1 MPQPV
6 EIMDAGCGWNPKNG
20 RSGMKQKQASLFDIT
35 SLPEEAVGLAGMMP
49 AIRAAMNRTASE
61 YEPGR
66 KLLVDA
72 VIEIAK
78 REAVPMTPGGGKA
91 VTQDMLDKWLQPSD
105 RGHAPSLEMIMCFC
119 LATGDASP
127 IKPILQLL
135 GLCAVSQRDFEYLE
149 YGKACAAARAARE
162 TKRKLEARL

>member
-1 MPQPV
+1 
-6 EIMDAGCGWNPKNG
+6 
-20 RSGMKQKQASLFDIT
+20 MKQQASLFDIPKT
-35 SLPEEAVGLAGMMP
+35 SGEAIGLAGMMP

-72 VIEIAK
+72 INEVA
-78 REAVPMTPGGGKA
+78 RQEAVALTSGGGKTI
-91 VTQDMLDKWLQPSD
+91 TQDMLDKWLQPSE
-105 RGHAPSLEMIMCFC
+105 RGHAPSLEAIVCFC
-119 LATGDASP
+119 LATGDASS
-127 IKPILQLL
+127 IKPLL
-135 GLCAVSQRDFEYLE
+135 RSFGLHAIPQNDLEYLE